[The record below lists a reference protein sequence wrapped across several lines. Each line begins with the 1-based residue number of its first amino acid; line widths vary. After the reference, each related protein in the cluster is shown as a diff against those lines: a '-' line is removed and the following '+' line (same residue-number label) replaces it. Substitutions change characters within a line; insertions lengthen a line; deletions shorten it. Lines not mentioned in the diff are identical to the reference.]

1 MKTAVTTVFTGKE
14 RVFNRR
20 FLIMA
25 DHYMI
30 EPTACSPAAGWEKGQ
45 VEHQVPDDPRPVLPA
60 SATLREPGGAQR
72 VAGGRVPPLGG
83 AASPSRSA

>member
-1 MKTAVTTVFTGKE
+1 VTTVFTGKE

-30 EPTACSPAAGWEKGQ
+30 VS
-45 VEHQVPDDPRPVLPA
+45 VVPA
-60 SATLREPGGAQR
+60 SPFARGLER
-72 VAGGRVPPLGG
+72 
-83 AASPSRSA
+83 